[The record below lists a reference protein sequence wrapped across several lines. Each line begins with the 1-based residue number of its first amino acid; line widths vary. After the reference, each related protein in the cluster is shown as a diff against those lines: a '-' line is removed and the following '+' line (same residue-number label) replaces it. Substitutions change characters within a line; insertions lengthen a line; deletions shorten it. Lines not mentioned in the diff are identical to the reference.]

1 MSRKRQEK
9 FSFYLTLDEKEILER
24 KSNKAG
30 VSQGEF
36 LRMLV
41 KGVRIKEKPGKEFN
55 DYLNQLRGMATNLN
69 QLTYKVNAYSYFNE
83 NEFENL
89 KEKIISVLL
98 EMENKY
104 LSK

>member
-1 MSRKRQEK
+1 M
-9 FSFYLTLDEKEILER
+9 T
-24 KSNKAG
+24 
-30 VSQGEF
+30 
-36 LRMLV
+36 
-41 KGVRIKEKPGKEFN
+41 
-55 DYLNQLRGMATNLN
+55 TNLN